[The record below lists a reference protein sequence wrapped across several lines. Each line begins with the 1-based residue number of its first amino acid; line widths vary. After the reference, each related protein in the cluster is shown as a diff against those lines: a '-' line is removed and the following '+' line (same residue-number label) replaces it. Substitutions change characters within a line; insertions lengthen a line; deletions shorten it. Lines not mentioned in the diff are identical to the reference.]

1 MQTTK
6 SPQRP
11 RRTKLER
18 LLDDSEKHAFEV
30 ANDKDFST
38 HIYYRQFEAGYLSI
52 SATTQT
58 IPRAIDC
65 FGDLIRRFEREG
77 FSYTVDYKPTY
88 HYPSSAVIIDSIPI
102 PIRIKEKFAY
112 VREKK
117 KSFLDW
123 SRQRIIP
130 TNSLS
135 FEIFDGSR
143 PVRKIRDT
151 GRLKL
156 EERFDEIVSY
166 LRKEA
171 QQRKQEMEEAEQ
183 RRLQEEQ
190 RRRDELELK
199 KRIQD
204 RVDLAESILTDIY
217 LYDKAR
223 VIREYC
229 EKFRSYVPKMS
240 EKNRMK
246 LEVAESIA
254 NWIDPTV
261 NYRDDLLA
269 MEYTRES
276 ILEELMV

>member
-6 SPQRP
+6 RPKRP

-30 ANDKDFST
+30 ANDKSFST

-58 IPRAIDC
+58 IPRVVDV
-65 FGDLIRRFEREG
+65 FGALIRRFEKEG
-77 FSYTVDYKPTY
+77 FSYTVDYKPSFQ
-88 HYPSSAVIIDSIPI
+88 YPSSAVIIDGIPI

-112 VREKK
+112 EREKK
-117 KSFLDW
+117 KSLLDW

-130 TNSLS
+130 TNTLS

-143 PVRKIRDT
+143 PVRKFRDT
-151 GRLKL
+151 ERIKL

-171 QQRKQEMEEAEQ
+171 QQRKKEMEEAE
-183 RRLQEEQ
+183 RRRIIEEQ
-190 RRRDELELK
+190 RRIERLELK
-199 KRIQD
+199 R
-204 RVDLAESILTDIY
+204 RVKERVNLAESIFEDIK
-217 LYDKAR
+217 LYEKSR
-223 VIREYC
+223 LIREYC
-229 EKFRSYVPKMS
+229 VRFRSIVPEMN
-240 EKNRMK
+240 ERNRMK

-261 NYRDDLLA
+261 DYQDELLV
-269 MEYTRES
+269 MEYTEES
-276 ILEELMV
+276 ILEELKI